1 MALRTY
7 LFCNVL
13 ENSRSPTT
21 ETPVEAQE
29 EDLHLKN
36 IVMLGDCVS
45 IWLSLAVILRLLQ
58 IGQNTHL

>member
-13 ENSRSPTT
+13 EKPRSPTT

-29 EDLHLKN
+29 EDLYLKN
-36 IVMLGDCVS
+36 IVMLGDRVS
-45 IWLSLAVILRLLQ
+45 I
-58 IGQNTHL
+58 